1 MLLTV
6 GRHRPDFY
14 YCLSGSAHNC
24 FSTTSAKV
32 NTVGWFVL
40 RQVYCEN
47 SFNLTDQ
54 GNLGSRVPQTLL

>member
-6 GRHRPDFY
+6 WRHRPDSY
-14 YCLSGSAHNC
+14 YCLSGSPHNC

-32 NTVGWFVL
+32 NTVFFFL